1 MKAMPIGVTIFKG
14 KQGRQTGRRLRKN
27 LKRIIMGI
35 LNGGLFGAFEKR
47 TGPLVGRVVRKRN
60 VISVVQHRSLLP
72 RVQLQL
78 EQQMKFRL
86 LSVFLAALKEMI
98 AVGFRSA
105 TKQSPLNA
113 AFRYNFQ
120 RVILGV
126 YPSYS
131 IDFAR
136 VLCSRGKLDGPR
148 AGMVAWA
155 ADGAGLVFSWLPE
168 MESRFNRSTDRA
180 CFVAYCTANGLAV
193 TSLYVVKRG
202 DLGYL
207 MVLPPDF
214 WDRQL
219 HCYVC
224 FASAKGHEVSDSV
237 YLGVS
242 NSVYL
247 NL

>member
-1 MKAMPIGVTIFKG
+1 
-14 KQGRQTGRRLRKN
+14 
-27 LKRIIMGI
+27 MGI

-60 VISVVQHRSLLP
+60 VISVVQHKSLLP

-78 EQQMKFRL
+78 EQQIKFRL
-86 LSVFLAALKEMI
+86 LSIFLAALREII

-126 YPSYS
+126 YPFYS

-136 VLCSRGKLDGPR
+136 VLCSKGKLDGPR
-148 AGMVAWA
+148 AAMVAWA
-155 ADGAGLVFSWLPE
+155 ADGVGLSFNWLPDVQ
-168 MESRFNRSTDRA
+168 SRFNQRNDRA
-180 CFVAYCTANGLAV
+180 CFVVYCATNGLAV

-214 WDRQL
+214 WARQL

-224 FASAKGHEVSDSV
+224 FASANGHEVSESV
-237 YLGVS
+237 YLEAS
-242 NSVYL
+242 NSVYSKSL
-247 NL
+247 K

>member
-1 MKAMPIGVTIFKG
+1 
-14 KQGRQTGRRLRKN
+14 
-27 LKRIIMGI
+27 MGI

-60 VISVVQHRSLLP
+60 VISVVQHKSLLP

-86 LSVFLAALKEMI
+86 LSVFLAALKELI

-113 AFRYNFQ
+113 AFRFNFQ
-120 RVILGV
+120 SVILGV
-126 YPSYS
+126 YPSYT

-148 AGMVAWA
+148 AAMVIWA
-155 ADGAGLVFSWLPE
+155 PDEAGLIFSWLPDVQN
-168 MESRFNRSTDRA
+168 RFNQHTDWV
-180 CFVAYCTANGLAV
+180 CFAVYCVANGLTA
-193 TSLYVVKRG
+193 TSLYAVRRA
-202 DLGYL
+202 DLSYS
-207 MVLPPDF
+207 MALPPDF
-214 WDRQL
+214 AGQQL

-224 FASAKGHEVSDSV
+224 FASASGHE
-237 YLGVS
+237 VS

-247 NL
+247 NV

>member
-1 MKAMPIGVTIFKG
+1 
-14 KQGRQTGRRLRKN
+14 
-27 LKRIIMGI
+27 MGI

-60 VISVVQHRSLLP
+60 VISVVQHKSLLP

-105 TKQSPLNA
+105 TKQSALNA

-120 RVILGV
+120 RMILGV

-136 VLCSRGKLDGPR
+136 VLCSRGKLDVPR
-148 AGMVAWA
+148 AAMVMWA
-155 ADGAGLVFSWLPE
+155 SDEAGLVFSWLPE
-168 MESRFNRSTDRA
+168 LESRFNRGTDRA
-180 CFVAYCTANGLAV
+180 CFVVYCAANGLAV
-193 TSLYVVKRG
+193 TSLYVVKRA
-202 DLGYL
+202 DLSYS
-207 MVLPPDF
+207 MALPPDF
-214 WDRQL
+214 WGQQL
-219 HCYVC
+219 HCYMC
-224 FASAKGHEVSDSV
+224 FASARGHDVSDSI
-237 YLGVS
+237 YLEVS
-242 NSVYL
+242 NGII
-247 NL
+247 